1 MTTPRAYHL
10 VNVFA
15 ETRFGG
21 NPLAVFEDGS
31 GLTDA
36 EMQAIAA
43 QMNLSET
50 VFLFPPRLPGCD
62 AHVRIFTPGYE
73 LPFAGHPTLGSAAM
87 VRRLGRGG
95 DHVQLG
101 MAAGVFPVRAEGE
114 RWQLA
119 AKSPVAQ
126 PWVTHTHH
134 LAGALGLSPNE
145 VRAARLIDCGTEQLL
160 VEVCCRET
168 VLNCR
173 PDARLLE
180 AYCRNRQGVAMAYV
194 WHIEQGV
201 ATVRLFFYPPW
212 PSGGRPWHWLG
223 LRQSGRLAAT
233 GRQAP
238 ADFAGGAGSRAEAAE
253 RAASGGGC
261 RRGNHRGRRGDL
273 AGAGGVAC
281 VSAHGR
287 RHAADNTPGAGARHR
302 RVAR

>member
-1 MTTPRAYHL
+1 

-201 ATVRLFFYPPW
+201 ATVRLFFTHHGQVVEDPGTG
-212 PSGGRPWHWLG
+212 SACANLGGWLQLAGKHPLTLRVEQGHALKRPNVLHLAVDAAGEITVAGEVIWLG
-223 LRQSGRLAAT
+223 Q
-233 GRQAP
+233 
-238 ADFAGGAGSRAEAAE
+238 
-253 RAASGGGC
+253 
-261 RRGNHRGRRGDL
+261 
-273 AGAGGVAC
+273 GVLH
-281 VSAHGR
+281 V
-287 RHAADNTPGAGARHR
+287 
-302 RVAR
+302 

>member
-114 RWQLA
+114 RWATGPAHPPDGGCGSPRAAPLA
-119 AKSPVAQ
+119 TWRPVA
-126 PWVTHTHH
+126 
-134 LAGALGLSPNE
+134 S
-145 VRAARLIDCGTEQLL
+145 ARLRPECQTLRRNEH
-160 VEVCCRET
+160 REKSQFHF
-168 VLNCR
+168 LQ
-173 PDARLLE
+173 RL
-180 AYCRNRQGVAMAYV
+180 
-194 WHIEQGV
+194 
-201 ATVRLFFYPPW
+201 
-212 PSGGRPWHWLG
+212 
-223 LRQSGRLAAT
+223 
-233 GRQAP
+233 
-238 ADFAGGAGSRAEAAE
+238 
-253 RAASGGGC
+253 
-261 RRGNHRGRRGDL
+261 
-273 AGAGGVAC
+273 
-281 VSAHGR
+281 
-287 RHAADNTPGAGARHR
+287 
-302 RVAR
+302 

>member
-180 AYCRNRQGVAMAYV
+180 AYCRNRQGA
-194 WHIEQGV
+194 
-201 ATVRLFFYPPW
+201 W
-212 PSGGRPWHWLG
+212 PTSGI
-223 LRQSGRLAAT
+223 S
-233 GRQAP
+233 
-238 ADFAGGAGSRAEAAE
+238 SRAWPPYACFLPTMAKWWKTPALARPAPIWAAGCNWP
-253 RAASGGGC
+253 AST
-261 RRGNHRGRRGDL
+261 R
-273 AGAGGVAC
+273 
-281 VSAHGR
+281 
-287 RHAADNTPGAGARHR
+287 
-302 RVAR
+302 

>member
-194 WHIEQGV
+194 WHIEQDV
-201 ATVRLFFYPPW
+201 ATVRLFFTHHGQVVEDPGTG
-212 PSGGRPWHWLG
+212 SACANLGGWLQLAGKHPLTLRVEQGHALKRPNVLHLAVDAAGEITVAGEVIWLG
-223 LRQSGRLAAT
+223 Q
-233 GRQAP
+233 
-238 ADFAGGAGSRAEAAE
+238 
-253 RAASGGGC
+253 
-261 RRGNHRGRRGDL
+261 
-273 AGAGGVAC
+273 GVLH
-281 VSAHGR
+281 V
-287 RHAADNTPGAGARHR
+287 
-302 RVAR
+302 